1 MEFKNTDN
9 IMEYPGMDQTD
20 QTDIITTDFM
30 SIYDVSL
37 GLKNIFL
44 INNIMI
50 FSGWG
55 YLQNAGFCKFL
66 N

>member
-9 IMEYPGMDQTD
+9 IMEYPAMDQTD

-50 FSGWG
+50 FSG
-55 YLQNAGFCKFL
+55 
-66 N
+66 